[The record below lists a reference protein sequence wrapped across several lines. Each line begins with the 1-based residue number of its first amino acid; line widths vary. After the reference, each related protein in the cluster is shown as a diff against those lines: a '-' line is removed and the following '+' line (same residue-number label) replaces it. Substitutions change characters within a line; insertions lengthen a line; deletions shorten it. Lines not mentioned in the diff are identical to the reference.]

1 VDEKYA
7 LIVKEKEEILAHNQ
21 TFLMNL
27 RAEYD
32 EFVSKTG
39 IEIQKKSDLM
49 QQLIVDEMK
58 VYNSNLHKTVDK
70 ADKSSEIVGDLERRY
85 EAEYVSFFKERKK
98 WKSDFQTATEKA
110 VNNFQSIEDIVART
124 LSENATNTKALK
136 MVLDAI
142 MIDQLILRQDVEDRK
157 DMTVM
162 GIKQGN
168 EQESA

>member
-1 VDEKYA
+1 MDEKYA

-39 IEIQKKSDLM
+39 IKIQKKSDLM

-85 EAEYVSFFKERKK
+85 DAEYVSFFKERKK
-98 WKSDFQTATEKA
+98 WKSDF
-110 VNNFQSIEDIVART
+110 
-124 LSENATNTKALK
+124 
-136 MVLDAI
+136 
-142 MIDQLILRQDVEDRK
+142 
-157 DMTVM
+157 
-162 GIKQGN
+162 
-168 EQESA
+168 